1 MSKGLLTILVATAML
16 VVLPSDAQ
24 VAKQSFKKTA
34 TTVQTATVKP
44 GVKGIHKKWTVQ
56 ELQTAKQ
63 AGDKQTLMKQ
73 KENRIRPQGRK
84 SFAPRRVDISEAIPV
99 TVPYEAD
106 FSTSGEA
113 MDENFIII
121 NNNEDLSDGEPCTWT
136 WSAGNGAYY
145 VYNVD
150 GTTPA
155 DDYMVLPI
163 NLEGGKTYDVSV
175 NAASWN
181 YPEEFEVV
189 AGTECT
195 AAALTTEIIGK
206 TIPEND
212 AADFSGTFTPAA
224 DGVYYIAIH
233 AISPA
238 DLYILSVYRFSID
251 VAPDAAA
258 PEAVS
263 DLTAVQ
269 VPHELKNV
277 ITFTA
282 PTTTINGEDLTEN
295 LTIDILRNGEIV
307 KSLEGVAPGSEQSY
321 TDEVEAEATYR
332 YQVIAANSA
341 GRGRK
346 SDIVSV
352 RVSMPQDVPYV
363 IYFTDEEAFNN
374 MLVID
379 NNQDGTT
386 WEYGSYDETAQ
397 FRADWGNDSDD
408 YLVSQALRTVA
419 GKKYDVTVRI
429 AGNAYDPEIF
439 EVVAGSSATGEGL
452 NISVIPST
460 EVTSDAYNEYTGS
473 FVAATDDYYYVAVH
487 ALSKANTYYLYVSNI
502 SVELGAEDTAPA
514 APLVEATAG
523 AEGALNATIQV
534 TRVMHSRLSRKSNS
548 IVMANW

>member
-1 MSKGLLTILVATAML
+1 MSKGLITILVATAML

-56 ELQTAKQ
+56 ELQTTKQ
-63 AGDKQTLMKQ
+63 EGDKQTLMKQ
-73 KENRIRPQGRK
+73 KDNRIRPQGYK

-136 WSAGNGAYY
+136 WSASNGAYY
-145 VYNVD
+145 IYNVD

-295 LTIDILRNGEIV
+295 LTIEILRNGKIV

-321 TDEVEAEATYR
+321 TDEVETEATYR

-386 WEYGSYDETAQ
+386 WEYGSYDEAAQ

-502 SVELGAEDTAPA
+502 SYSS
-514 APLVEATAG
+514 
-523 AEGALNATIQV
+523 
-534 TRVMHSRLSRKSNS
+534 SRS
-548 IVMANW
+548 IGGGNGRC

>member
-1 MSKGLLTILVATAML
+1 MSKGLLTILVAIAML

-44 GVKGIHKKWTVQ
+44 GVKGAHKKWTVQ

-73 KENRIRPQGRK
+73 KDNRIRPQGYK
-84 SFAPRRVDISEAIPV
+84 SFAPRRVDISDAIPV

-113 MDENFIII
+113 MDEDFIII

-136 WSAGNGAYY
+136 WSASNGAYY

-263 DLTAVQ
+263 DLTAAQ

-307 KSLEGVAPGSEQSY
+307 KSLEGVAIRWLPPMLP
-321 TDEVEAEATYR
+321 DRDARATLSR
-332 YQVIAANSA
+332 SGCPCLKTCLTLSISPT
-341 GRGRK
+341 RK
-346 SDIVSV
+346 RLAVCWSS
-352 RVSMPQDVPYV
+352 
-363 IYFTDEEAFNN
+363 
-374 MLVID
+374 
-379 NNQDGTT
+379 TT
-386 WEYGSYDETAQ
+386 TRTE
-397 FRADWGNDSDD
+397 RHGN
-408 YLVSQALRTVA
+408 
-419 GKKYDVTVRI
+419 
-429 AGNAYDPEIF
+429 
-439 EVVAGSSATGEGL
+439 
-452 NISVIPST
+452 
-460 EVTSDAYNEYTGS
+460 
-473 FVAATDDYYYVAVH
+473 
-487 ALSKANTYYLYVSNI
+487 
-502 SVELGAEDTAPA
+502 TAPTMKR
-514 APLVEATAG
+514 PNSGQTG
-523 AEGALNATIQV
+523 ATIAM
-534 TRVMHSRLSRKSNS
+534 TISSRRRCVRWLAKNMMLLSVSPAMPTIQKSS
-548 IVMANW
+548 RW

>member
-1 MSKGLLTILVATAML
+1 MSKRLQTFLAAAVLLVA
-16 VVLPSDAQ
+16 LPADAQ

-44 GVKGIHKKWTVQ
+44 GVKGVHKKWTIQ
-56 ELQTAKQ
+56 ELQNAKQ
-63 AGDKQTLMKQ
+63 AGDEQTLMKQ
-73 KENRIRPQGRK
+73 KDNRIKPLGNK
-84 SFAPRRVDISEAIPV
+84 SFAPRRVDISEATPV

-106 FSTSGEA
+106 FSISGEA
-113 MDENFIII
+113 MDEDFIII

-136 WSAGNGAYY
+136 WSASNGAYY
-145 VYNVD
+145 IYNVD

-195 AAALTTEIIGK
+195 ATALTTEIIGK

-212 AADFSGTFTPAA
+212 PADFSGTFTPAT
-224 DGVYYIAIH
+224 DGVYYIAVH

-238 DLYILSVYRFSID
+238 DLYILSIYRFSID
-251 VAPDAAA
+251 IAPEAAA

-263 DLTAVQ
+263 DLTAAQ

-282 PTTTINGEDLTEN
+282 PTTTISGEDLTEN
-295 LTIDILRNGEIV
+295 LTISILRNGEIV

-321 TDEVEAEATYR
+321 TDEVEAEVTYR
-332 YQVIAANSA
+332 YQVIAANAA
-341 GRGRK
+341 GQGRK

-363 IYFTDEEAFNN
+363 VNFTDEEAFNRL
-374 MLVID
+374 LVID

-386 WEYGSYDETAQ
+386 WEYGSYDEAAQ
-397 FRADWGNDSDD
+397 FRADGDNDSDD

-439 EVVAGSSATGEGL
+439 EVVAGTNATGEDL

-473 FVAATDDYYYVAVH
+473 FVAATDDYYYVAIH
-487 ALSKANTYYLYVSNI
+487 ALSKANTYYLYVSSM
-502 SVELGAEDTAPA
+502 SVELGAGVSSWVRRIQLQ
-514 APLVEATAG
+514 PLHWWRQR
-523 AEGALNATIQV
+523 QV
-534 TRVMHSRLSRKSNS
+534 LKVR
-548 IVMANW
+548 